1 MFRNLLPMLLLTS
14 LCGGSILLSA
24 QTVANDLPDP
34 ALEKQPEII
43 LLSGISWE
51 GSDNLYRTFFLS
63 AERPFGVYHHA
74 GLLFSSYLPRRNNY
88 SYYNDP
94 NLEKGGYEVGLF
106 SKFFLHGRLTG
117 RRSHLYYGPQ
127 MRFGQRRI
135 TYYDGY
141 TNNGTT
147 FNYRVSTTKFL
158 FCLGG
163 QYRLGHAALE
173 WSLPIGLEY
182 ARTSAIGSIAD
193 SFVDTHLSTLPSISL
208 GFRF

>member
-1 MFRNLLPMLLLTS
+1 MPKYRLPILLLTF

-24 QTVANDLPDP
+24 QTAAIDLPDP

-51 GSDNLYRTFFLS
+51 GSDNVYRTFFLS
-63 AERPFGVYHHA
+63 AERPWGPYHHA
-74 GLLFSSYLPRRNNY
+74 GLLYSTYLPRNNNY
-88 SYYNDP
+88 YFNR

-117 RRSHLYYGPQ
+117 RRSHLYFGPQ
-127 MRFGQRRI
+127 MRFGQRRMS
-135 TYYDGY
+135 YYDGY

-147 FNYRVSTTKFL
+147 YKYKVNTTKLL

-163 QYRLGHAALE
+163 QYHLGHAALE

-182 ARTSAIGSIAD
+182 ARTSAIGYIAD
-193 SFVDTHLSTLPSISL
+193 SFANTQLSTLPSISL
-208 GFRF
+208 GFRL